1 MEATESGEGS
11 SMKTITLDTST
22 PEGRA
27 AAHAALQGR
36 SNGPGTT
43 KRPRKAKGE
52 GTGSRPAALNELA
65 GHGWV
70 IYASDD
76 RTHRY
81 THVSGRV
88 VEAESYDALL
98 NMLLVEIRSK

>member
-1 MEATESGEGS
+1 
-11 SMKTITLDTST
+11 MKTIDIDLTQ

-27 AAHAALQGR
+27 AAHAALRGR
-36 SNGPGTT
+36 SNGSGAT
-43 KRPRKAKGE
+43 KRPRKARGE

-65 GHGWV
+65 GHGWHL
-70 IYASDD
+70 YASDD

-98 NMLLVEIRSK
+98 DMLLKEVRGT

>member
-1 MEATESGEGS
+1 
-11 SMKTITLDTST
+11 MKTITLDTST

-36 SNGPGTT
+36 PQPFSGT

-52 GTGSRPAALNELA
+52 GTMSRTAALNELA

-70 IYASDD
+70 IYACDD
-76 RTHRY
+76 HTHRY
-81 THVSGRV
+81 THASGRV

-98 NMLLVEIRSK
+98 NMLLKEVRAR

>member
-1 MEATESGEGS
+1 
-11 SMKTITLDTST
+11 MKTIDIDLTQ

-36 SNGPGTT
+36 SNGSGAT
-43 KRPRKAKGE
+43 KRPRKARGE
-52 GTGSRPAALNELA
+52 GTMSRTAALNELA

-70 IYASDD
+70 IYACDD

-81 THVSGRV
+81 THASGRV

-98 NMLLVEIRSK
+98 NMLLKEVRGT

>member
-1 MEATESGEGS
+1 MGG
-11 SMKTITLDTST
+11 MKTITLDTST

-36 SNGPGTT
+36 SNGSGTT

-52 GTGSRPAALNELA
+52 GTMSREKALSELA
-65 GHGWV
+65 GHGWHL
-70 IYASDD
+70 YASDD

-88 VEAESYDALL
+88 VEAESYDVLL
-98 NMLLVEIRSK
+98 NMLLKEARTR